1 MIRVQFVLK
10 KEFDF
15 ALCTWRGRR
24 ELTTESQVSVV
35 KPNCSARAIGKTR
48 IFDRPIARV
57 PYRDPPVTFSPRV
70 DLSVETRDNIN
81 FRFRI
86 FFFLSLLKEKEE
98 KRESWRNLLI
108 NPKDMTRGAAR
119 QHGRHESQEK
129 AKILRSQNRKH
140 SQSAKLQEDGEHRAR
155 ATSTTTGTVVV
166 ESQEPT
172 NLNPREEEDDDDVND
187 KAQQTGDPNTS
198 KTLNNTEKEEEEE
211 EEVVRRGG
219 GRDVAARTKKRRRRI
234 ATSEED
240 GTKEENEQ

>member
-1 MIRVQFVLK
+1 MER
-10 KEFDF
+10 KERANDRKPGQCKFGETKFKRARDRENADF
-15 ALCTWRGRR
+15 LRPTDRACT
-24 ELTTESQVSVV
+24 
-35 KPNCSARAIGKTR
+35 
-48 IFDRPIARV
+48 V
-57 PYRDPPVTFSPRV
+57 PRDPPVTFLVSSR
-70 DLSVETRDNIN
+70 SVGRDARQRFN

-108 NPKDMTRGAAR
+108 NPKEMTRGAAR

-155 ATSTTTGTVVV
+155 ATTTGTVVV

-187 KAQQTGDPNTS
+187 KAQQTGDPNT
-198 KTLNNTEKEEEEE
+198 
-211 EEVVRRGG
+211 
-219 GRDVAARTKKRRRRI
+219 
-234 ATSEED
+234 
-240 GTKEENEQ
+240 